1 MTDDSY
7 YTIPRKVAELFAAI
21 PQDRIE
27 RLSPFRGAVEAMDA
41 IASAFGEVCDDE
53 IARTIAF
60 SVGDWQGSAAFLVAV
75 HLCPERFTSREIRE
89 GVEAFLLVAEDTPEA
104 ARLVDE
110 LDYEED

>member
-7 YTIPRKVAELFAAI
+7 YTIPRKVAQLFAAI
-21 PQDRIE
+21 PQNRIE
-27 RLSPFRGAVEAMDA
+27 RLSPSRGAIEAMDV
-41 IASAFGEVCDDE
+41 IAAAFGEVCGDE

-89 GVEAFLLVAEDTPEA
+89 GVEGLLLAAESIPLA

>member
-7 YTIPRKVAELFAAI
+7 YTIPRKVVQLFAAI
-21 PQDRIE
+21 PQNRIE
-27 RLSPFRGAVEAMDA
+27 RLSPSRGAVEGMDA
-41 IASAFGEVCDDE
+41 IAAAFGEVCDDE

-89 GVEAFLLVAEDTPEA
+89 GVEGFLLEAESIAQA

-110 LDYEED
+110 LEYEED